1 VGTILVGIEDSL
13 RGQDAVAL
21 ASDLARATGA
31 EVLAL
36 CAYPYDPRP
45 EAHYNPVMEPPLR
58 EGAEQAVARL
68 VDPLRAAATVR
79 IATVA
84 DPVPARALLAAAD
97 GADLIVIGSSHEGFS
112 GHVLPGSTGERLLAG
127 APCPVVLAPQG
138 YRLGSHLVNGR
149 IAVGFDGS
157 PTGHAAVRAA
167 AALARATGLRLRV
180 VGVHDPDCAPPARLH
195 VAPGYLRLTDEA
207 QRAERATLERVV
219 AALPNAEAAF
229 LRGDPA
235 TELARESQV
244 AECLV
249 IGSRG
254 YGPTPAVLLGT
265 VGVSLARTAECPLLV
280 VPQGVP
286 DPLEALCGELL
297 TNAAG

>member
-45 EAHYNPVMEPPLR
+45 DAHYNPVMEPALR
-58 EGAEQAVARL
+58 SNAEQAIARL
-68 VDPLRAAATVR
+68 IDPLRSAATVR
-79 IATVA
+79 AVTVP
-84 DPVPARALLAAAD
+84 DPVPARALLAATED
-97 GADLIVIGSSHEGFS
+97 VDLIVVGSSHEGFS
-112 GHVLPGSTGERLLAG
+112 GHVLPGSTGQRLLAG
-127 APCPVVLAPQG
+127 APCPVAIAPQG
-138 YRLGSHLVNGR
+138 YRLRVHLTQGR

-157 PTGHAAVRAA
+157 PTAHAAVRAA
-167 AALARATGLRLRV
+167 AVLAAATGLRLRII
-180 VGVHDPDCAPPARLH
+180 GVHAPDDVVPAWMH
-195 VAPGYLRLTDEA
+195 VAPGYLRLGDDA
-207 QRAERATLERVV
+207 QRAERTALERLV

-244 AECLV
+244 SECLV

-254 YGPTPAVLLGT
+254 YGPAPAVLLGD
-265 VGVSLARTAECPLLV
+265 VGGSLAHTAECPLLV

-286 DPLEALCGELL
+286 EPLAALCGELL
-297 TNAAG
+297 THATD